1 MSRIDCG
8 GIGRL
13 RKDDANVEVDI
24 DALKT
29 FLETLK
35 LCPKEKQHTDHM
47 DSEFRVKRE
56 KEFFKG
62 KLLLELKIT
71 FNKDDCDS
79 NMRGVPCA
87 SLRYLKEW
95 IDGGRKV

>member
-8 GIGRL
+8 GIGRS

-35 LCPKEKQHTDHM
+35 LCPKEKQHPDHM

-62 KLLLELKIT
+62 KRVLELRIS
-71 FNKDDCDS
+71 FNEMDCDAE
-79 NMRGVPCA
+79 MRGIPCA
-87 SLRYLKEW
+87 SIRYRKEW
-95 IDGGRKV
+95 FDGGR